1 MSRPAFLFVGRIVC
15 EDYMSTPGATAEIV
29 PAQVPAEFTLA
40 SFRKGE
46 ITATGTSTKPTVE
59 AKSTPPDETPDPDVE
74 ADPELRAAIDE
85 LEAPPA
91 TETPAEKAAR
101 TRKHKEA
108 ARLGFQTRLRNR
120 LTRLEQENRELRQ
133 RVSAPPVREP
143 ERPAGSAPRPAV
155 QAESDPSDPEPT
167 LDAVLAAHPDD
178 PDPYARLQRELA
190 AWDRRQE
197 RRADEA
203 TRATEQ
209 ARVRATE
216 ARSRLERHAD
226 HGRGVYR
233 DYDAKLT
240 TLGQLL
246 HGHPADEVLAA
257 ALADIDDAKV
267 GGELLYRVASSLD
280 DLKAAVAGGQASLL
294 RFLGRLE
301 RDITAAAP
309 KKEPTAPTVTTAPDP
324 HTPVVAAVSTTPTNP
339 FTRPGSAFSVR
350 EARAWAKTH
359 GGQR

>member
-1 MSRPAFLFVGRIVC
+1 
-15 EDYMSTPGATAEIV
+15 MSTPAVAET
-29 PAQVPAEFTLA
+29 PAPVRAEFTVA
-40 SFRKGE
+40 AYRKGE
-46 ITATGTSTKPTVE
+46 ITATGESTTTPAVE
-59 AKSTPPDETPDPDVE
+59 AKRTPPDETADPEVE

-85 LEAPPA
+85 LEAPSA
-91 TETPAEKAAR
+91 TETPAETAAR
-101 TRKHKEA
+101 TRKHKDA
-108 ARLGFQTRLRNR
+108 ARRGYHTRLQNK
-120 LTRLEQENRELRQ
+120 LTRLEQENRDLRQ
-133 RVSAPPVREP
+133 RMIALPAREP

-155 QAESDPSDPEPT
+155 QAESDPRDPEPT
-167 LDAVLAAHPDD
+167 LDTVLAAYPDD
-178 PDPYARLQRELA
+178 PDPYAKLQREIA

-203 TRATEQ
+203 TRAAEQ
-209 ARVRATE
+209 ARGRATE
-216 ARSRLERHAD
+216 ARTRLDRHAD

-240 TLGQLL
+240 ALGQLL
-246 HGHPADEVLAA
+246 YGHPADEVLAD

-301 RDITAAAP
+301 RDIPAAAP

-339 FTRPGSAFSVR
+339 YTRPGSEFSIR
-350 EARAWAKTH
+350 EARAWAKAH